1 MSCSN
6 LLWLVLLGV
15 QTGTTEPWFYL
26 DNKEIS
32 YSQKSIQVSVAK
44 DLFERCYSDFKERFF
59 PLKDQIW
66 RSDNS
71 VVQQLPCVCIALAAT
86 SPSESRSTESFTVTP
101 LPKCLQKLNLWWG
114 RSFAIAS
121 RKLWLALFKEQTWK
135 QAVKLGPSVA
145 VLQPRTQR
153 PPSAFGD
160 HALSSLAFIWDLLLV
175 LFSHRTGMVPCDLCL
190 PSVKEFIPFRG
201 GKNIHSYRDGSE
213 KQRLRF

>member
-1 MSCSN
+1 M
-6 LLWLVLLGV
+6 LWPVLLGV

-59 PLKDQIW
+59 STE
-66 RSDNS
+66 RSDLEKWQFS
-71 VVQQLPCVCIALAAT
+71 GTQLPCVCIALAAT

-101 LPKCLQKLNLWWG
+101 LPKCLQKLNFCWG

-213 KQRLRF
+213 KQRLKF